1 VKKQASAIEKGK
13 LTMLE
18 NLLDII
24 VWISLIRADPHML
37 NYLGLAAVH
46 LLAALCYLKHEG
58 GLPLALCAGT
68 TSALYLNLAMLHG
81 VVH

>member
-1 VKKQASAIEKGK
+1 
-13 LTMLE
+13 MLE

-24 VWISLIRADPHML
+24 VWISLVRGDPHML

-46 LLAALCYLKHEG
+46 LLAGACYLELADG
-58 GLPLALCAGT
+58 RPLALCAGL

-81 VVH
+81 VAH